1 MQRSTWRSERSSSS
15 VTNYQRWQL
24 SQRRGTS
31 GIVHDRSTAPLQRS
45 FARTSRPAWTSRRSS
60 SWSSSSPSSSS
71 SDKQTCLDKSQ
82 VCDGVDDCPMTEV
95 SGGGEEEDGC
105 EGSGLSD
112 CAPGEHSPGVA
123 GFQIGK
129 LAPEVSPN
137 EGKQLKPASFL
148 MKRNHMTH
156 CICET
161 SDEWT
166 CDGSCIERSLRCDG
180 TVHCQDQR

>member
-1 MQRSTWRSERSSSS
+1 
-15 VTNYQRWQL
+15 
-24 SQRRGTS
+24 
-31 GIVHDRSTAPLQRS
+31 
-45 FARTSRPAWTSRRSS
+45 
-60 SWSSSSPSSSS
+60 
-71 SDKQTCLDKSQ
+71 
-82 VCDGVDDCPMTEV
+82 MTEV

-112 CAPGEHSPGVA
+112 CAPGEHSQGVA

-148 MKRNHMTH
+148 MKRKYMTH

-180 TVHCQDQR
+180 TVQCQDQR

>member
-1 MQRSTWRSERSSSS
+1 M
-15 VTNYQRWQL
+15 
-24 SQRRGTS
+24 
-31 GIVHDRSTAPLQRS
+31 
-45 FARTSRPAWTSRRSS
+45 
-60 SWSSSSPSSSS
+60 
-71 SDKQTCLDKSQ
+71 DKSQ

-112 CAPGEHSPGVA
+112 CAPGEHSQGVA

-148 MKRNHMTH
+148 MKRKYMTH

-180 TVHCQDQR
+180 TVQCQDQR